1 MAAIAVFMMSGTAVA
16 IDNVIVAENNVMTAQ
31 SGNVMDKLIAMI
43 KGYTVKINAIKTID
57 ELMVVPEQCYNEMK
71 EFQEMHE
78 DEFMELEKTLRDQQL
93 ANYEKK
99 LEKALAEFEA
109 AVEQKIEQL
118 MGNDES
124 GGEY

>member
-43 KGYTVKINAIKTID
+43 KGYTVKINAIKTVD